1 MFGLIRLKSSDK
13 IQRIY
18 IISSLNKYSKRYLAH
33 SSSNI
38 HRLSKKTSK
47 KSKSI
52 TMSESNPNTSPDNS
66 NSNPSDSNNTLN
78 ANPTDEITENDLQN
92 APKLFST
99 SRPKDALDGMGK
111 GLGNVLKGTLGGA
124 AMILSAP
131 VAGAYTGG
139 QKDGALGAMKG
150 FGIGLGMGILG
161 GTAMIIGGVA
171 TGTYQIG
178 RGIVNTPEAVA
189 SRSKGM
195 EWDDL
200 KKTWILYSLPDDV
213 ASILNKSEEEFM
225 AENSIGGTGKSNPAD
240 PNSSSEKPRV
250 ESKVVHDLEFY
261 EILGVPSNA
270 TASEIKK
277 AYYIK
282 AKQSHPDR
290 HPNDPDAHS
299 KFQKIGEAYQV
310 LSDEKLRASYDLRG
324 KEGVEDAPKMDSSA
338 LFSIIFG
345 SEKFEPLIGELKVA
359 SYMQQAM
366 AQANGQVTEEPPLL
380 TKFRQR
386 KREVQCA
393 VNLVAKLQPYV
404 DSNGNIELYQSLL
417 LEEVKELSSS
427 PVASSLLSTIG
438 LAYVEYAKQESSTL
452 DSMNVGFQQ
461 ASRGFMTRWN
471 IASSGISAAMKAR
484 ELQKVQ
490 ERMVASASANAASEE
505 EQGKRLESVMRG
517 QVAGSADEQDFAKK
531 VEEISGQMFSMM
543 WSVTEI
549 DIRNT
554 LAKVCHKA
562 IHDHSVDESTRLLRL
577 QALRI
582 LGEVFCKSGVSKE
595 EGLKDLMS
603 RLGLRGAG
611 AAAGAGAT
619 TTPNENN
626 VSAQDSTGAGEGNA
640 VPDSSTSSAKKA
652 SSSSPPSPTKAAE
665 YNDYID

>member
-1 MFGLIRLKSSDK
+1 MFRSFLQRTSTQIHKTHITRSSNQYLK
-13 IQRIY
+13 R
-18 IISSLNKYSKRYLAH
+18 SLTL
-33 SSSNI
+33 SSSNNYKLYK
-38 HRLSKKTSK
+38 RRSK

-52 TMSESNPNTSPDNS
+52 MSESNPNIASDNS
-66 NSNPSDSNNTLN
+66 NVNQSDKNNNTNLESV
-78 ANPTDEITENDLQN
+78 DEITDNDLQN

-139 QKDGALGAMKG
+139 QKEGALGAVKG
-150 FGIGLGMGILG
+150 FGIGLGMGIIG

-178 RGIVNTPEAVA
+178 RGFVNTPEALA

-200 KKTWILYSLPDDV
+200 TKTWVLYSLPDDV
-213 ASILNKSEEEFM
+213 AAILNKSEEEFL
-225 AENSIGGTGKSNPAD
+225 AENSLGGKAAD
-240 PNSSSEKPRV
+240 HNEEKKRGDA
-250 ESKVVHDLEFY
+250 KAVHDLEFY

-290 HPNDPDAHS
+290 HPNDPNAHS

-366 AQANGQVTEEPPLL
+366 AQANGAVNDEPPLL

-404 DSNGNIELYQSLL
+404 DSGGNIDAYQALL
-417 LEEVKELSSS
+417 LDEVKELSSS
-427 PVASSLLSTIG
+427 PIASSLLSTIG

-452 DSMNVGFQQ
+452 ESVNIGFQQ
-461 ASRGFMTRWN
+461 ASRGFMARMN
-471 IASSGISAAMKAR
+471 IAGAGISAAMKAR
-484 ELQKVQ
+484 ELSKVQ
-490 ERMVASASANAASEE
+490 ERLVASASAKTQGENLSDEE
-505 EQGKRLESVMRG
+505 REKRLENVMRG
-517 QVAGSADEQDFAKK
+517 QAPGSADEMEFAKK

-554 LAKVCHKA
+554 LSKVCRKVT
-562 IHDHSVDESTRLLRL
+562 HDHSVDENTRILRL

-582 LGEVFCKSGVSKE
+582 LGEMFCQFGVSKE

-603 RLGLRGAG
+603 KLGLRKPG
-611 AAAGAGAT
+611 AAPAT
-619 TTPNENN
+619 TPDESHSQ
-626 VSAQDSTGAGEGNA
+626 SAPASAESESKAPDSTR
-640 VPDSSTSSAKKA
+640 KA
-652 SSSSPPSPTKAAE
+652 SPSPSSPKKDGE